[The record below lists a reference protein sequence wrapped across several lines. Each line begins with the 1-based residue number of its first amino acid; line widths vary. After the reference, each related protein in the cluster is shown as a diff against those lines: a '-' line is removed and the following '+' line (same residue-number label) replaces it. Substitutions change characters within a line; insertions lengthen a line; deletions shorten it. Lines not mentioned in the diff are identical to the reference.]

1 MSSVEVDSQ
10 DVIRLILQFCRE
22 NNLNA
27 TMAALQSESQ
37 VLLKPFTHC
46 ARPLR
51 KQNNFPQTLTENC
64 RFLSIQLRI
73 SMLSNQKK
81 TF

>member
-1 MSSVEVDSQ
+1 MATVEVDSQ

-37 VLLKPFTHC
+37 VVLDAGQHGPASYK
-46 ARPLR
+46 
-51 KQNNFPQTLTENC
+51 
-64 RFLSIQLRI
+64 SIHKNLI
-73 SMLSNQKK
+73 
-81 TF
+81 